1 MLEVAIRTVCFE
13 LAGTKDLPHPV
24 RVPEVTQRR
33 EGSGKD
39 VEVVVSALVALTKA
53 AANALRKVGF
63 KVLDLTAAIN
73 GACW

>member
-1 MLEVAIRTVCFE
+1 M
-13 LAGTKDLPHPV
+13 PHPV

-33 EGSGKD
+33 EGNGTD
-39 VEVVVSALVALTKA
+39 VEVVVSALVPLTGA

>member
-1 MLEVAIRTVCFE
+1 M
-13 LAGTKDLPHPV
+13 PHPV

-33 EGSGKD
+33 EESGTD
-39 VEVVVSALVALTKA
+39 VEVVVSALVPLTGA

-63 KVLDLTAAIN
+63 KVLDFTAAIK